1 MESIIS
7 ICIIILCVL
16 IEYVYITKAK
26 KYFRAIPEND
36 TSLITRKK
44 MLKEQRRTILKLKL
58 ETRKYAKRQE
68 TYFKN
73 KLEVILL
80 DGTKTI
86 SEKVLYINWNINCF
100 TFNFNI

>member
-1 MESIIS
+1 MIKDGLEKEAKMVYDMNLPKDVTCMQAIGYKEFFPYFNHEIS
-7 ICIIILCVL
+7 LDEV
-16 IEYVYITKAK
+16 
-26 KYFRAIPEND
+26 
-36 TSLITRKK
+36 
-44 MLKEQRRTILKLKL
+44 ILKLKL

-86 SEKVLYINWNINCF
+86 SEKVSYIKEHLSN
-100 TFNFNI
+100 

>member
-1 MESIIS
+1 MLEFILILTIS

-58 ETRKYAKRQE
+58 DLL
-68 TYFKN
+68 
-73 KLEVILL
+73 KL
-80 DGTKTI
+80 KMRRI
-86 SEKVLYINWNINCF
+86 SK
-100 TFNFNI
+100 